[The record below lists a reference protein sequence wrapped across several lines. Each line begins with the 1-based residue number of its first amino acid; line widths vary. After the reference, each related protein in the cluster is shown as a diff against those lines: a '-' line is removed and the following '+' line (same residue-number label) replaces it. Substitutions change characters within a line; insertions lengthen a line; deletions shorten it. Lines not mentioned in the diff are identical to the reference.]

1 MLTTFAL
8 TSLLAFAPG
17 AAPVCIEAPV
27 PVGPTVFAASA
38 TDDALRA
45 LYEKGVNY
53 ADFMDSATRRK
64 ALWEHNTEVSAGLDM
79 ALVERARAVGGTW
92 RFLVVAV
99 DSCSDSVN
107 TVPHL
112 ARLVSLVD
120 GLDMRIV
127 DSTVGREVMDA
138 HKTPDGRGSTPTM
151 VLLDDEW
158 NEAGCFIERP
168 MHLQDWIA
176 ENDGTLSRD
185 AIFEGKMEWYQTDAG
200 GQTVEEF
207 VTMLESAS
215 RGDSVCQGS

>member
-1 MLTTFAL
+1 MLTTLAL
-8 TSLLAFAPG
+8 TSLLTFAPG
-17 AAPVCIEAPV
+17 TAPVCIEAPV
-27 PVGPTVFAASA
+27 PVGPRAYAPPVS
-38 TDDALRA
+38 DDAMKA
-45 LYEKGVNY
+45 LYEKGVDY
-53 ADFMDSATRRK
+53 DAFMDAATRRK
-64 ALWEHNTEVSAGLDM
+64 ALWEQNNEAALGLDM

-99 DSCSDSVN
+99 DACSDSVN

-138 HKTPDGRGSTPTM
+138 HKTPDGRGATPTM
-151 VLLDDEW
+151 LLLDAEW

-176 ENDGTLSRD
+176 QNDGTLSRD
-185 AIFEGKMEWYQTDAG
+185 EIFEGKMEWYQTDAG
-200 GQTVEEF
+200 GQTVAEF
-207 VTMLESAS
+207 VTMLEAAS
-215 RGDSVCQGS
+215 RGESVCQGR